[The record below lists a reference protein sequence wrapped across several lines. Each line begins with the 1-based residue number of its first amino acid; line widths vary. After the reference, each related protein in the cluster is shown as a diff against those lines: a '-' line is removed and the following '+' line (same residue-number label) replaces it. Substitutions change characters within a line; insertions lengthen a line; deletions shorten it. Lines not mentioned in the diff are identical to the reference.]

1 MKSILAV
8 GVPSIIMVA
17 IGSVMNFTMNQIL
30 IGFTST
36 AVAVFGAYFKLQS
49 FIFMPI
55 FGLNNAMVSIVAYN
69 YGARKPDRIR
79 KAVLFSCLAAFL
91 FMLCGFAV
99 FQLMPEVLLSM
110 FDPTA
115 EFLAIGCKALQTIS
129 WAFPIAGFCVVLS
142 SVFQAL
148 GTGLYATIV
157 SLARQL
163 LVLLPVAYLLS
174 LSGRLELVWWSFPIA
189 EMASITV
196 TALLLLRIY
205 RQKLRPILEE
215 QRA

>member
-1 MKSILAV
+1 MRR
-8 GVPSIIMVA
+8 P
-17 IGSVMNFTMNQIL
+17 Q
-30 IGFTST
+30 
-36 AVAVFGAYFKLQS
+36 
-49 FIFMPI
+49 
-55 FGLNNAMVSIVAYN
+55 
-69 YGARKPDRIR
+69 
-79 KAVLFSCLAAFL
+79 
-91 FMLCGFAV
+91 
-99 FQLMPEVLLSM
+99 
-110 FDPTA
+110 
-115 EFLAIGCKALQTIS
+115 
-129 WAFPIAGFCVVLS
+129 
-142 SVFQAL
+142 FQAL

>member
-1 MKSILAV
+1 
-8 GVPSIIMVA
+8 
-17 IGSVMNFTMNQIL
+17 
-30 IGFTST
+30 
-36 AVAVFGAYFKLQS
+36 
-49 FIFMPI
+49 MPI

-115 EFLAIGCKALQTIS
+115 EFFGHWLQGPADYQLGVS
-129 WAFPIAGFCVVLS
+129 DCRLFALS
-142 SVFQAL
+142 SAPCSRRWDRACML
-148 GTGLYATIV
+148 PL
-157 SLARQL
+157 SPLARQL

-196 TALLLLRIY
+196 TALLLSAFTARSCGPFWRNKGHKIHRQIFLLRLY
-205 RQKLRPILEE
+205 CYFSRILHRFDET
-215 QRA
+215 RRSVLYS